1 MNIYSTFHL
10 FFYYVVSKSKSNMLK
25 NNVKYNE
32 KISSEQL
39 TTLIPLSKK
48 MSGENLLNIY
58 WAQTSLMKLKF

>member
-10 FFYYVVSKSKSNMLK
+10 FFYYVVSKNKSNMLK

-58 WAQTSLMKLKF
+58 

>member
-1 MNIYSTFHL
+1 
-10 FFYYVVSKSKSNMLK
+10 MLK

-58 WAQTSLMKLKF
+58 

>member
-1 MNIYSTFHL
+1 MNIYSTFQL

-58 WAQTSLMKLKF
+58 